1 MRKKVGA
8 HSQRQPSPEEKLC
21 SPATA
26 IDETTSLTLTD
37 RVHSQYCTLV
47 LAAPQQDSVSTAP
60 HFISFLTPSIVPD
73 HRDLG
78 IAVFFQQHTQSRPLQ
93 EYSDPNPMFLD
104 FASTIF
110 RTSNNQMISAC
121 IKAVGLASL
130 ANIRSE
136 KQILTQARKEYVE
149 SLRLVN
155 NALRVPSEAVQDST
169 LLGVMLL
176 NFFEQITCVDGHFV
190 HIWTQHV
197 NGAALLVKLRGTHQ
211 FTYKVGLQMFQHI
224 CQSLTTNCIQT
235 GLPVPQHIIELRKQC
250 AQYIDSESP
259 IWLIGDTMIKLTL
272 LRSRVASGSNND
284 DDMDQILQDALDL
297 DLEFK
302 TITTRLSA
310 EMPYHTCVDPSEPQ
324 FYKGTY
330 HIYPTVWTLYAW
342 NSLRSGRCLLH
353 QLIRSQMLKGFSAI
367 PPRFLSPDYTSIFQE
382 SLENLLQMINDILC
396 SAAQLIG
403 WIPTPNLTPEKDPIT
418 AGARLLIWPFY
429 VVIHICTSMGLF
441 ATIPGID
448 KYMMNVL
455 AEVGRQT
462 GILAA
467 TLLSSLLADR
477 NLLQFLPKL
486 KQKGFRM
493 VEG

>member
-1 MRKKVGA
+1 
-8 HSQRQPSPEEKLC
+8 
-21 SPATA
+21 
-26 IDETTSLTLTD
+26 
-37 RVHSQYCTLV
+37 
-47 LAAPQQDSVSTAP
+47 
-60 HFISFLTPSIVPD
+60 
-73 HRDLG
+73 
-78 IAVFFQQHTQSRPLQ
+78 
-93 EYSDPNPMFLD
+93 
-104 FASTIF
+104 
-110 RTSNNQMISAC
+110 
-121 IKAVGLASL
+121 
-130 ANIRSE
+130 
-136 KQILTQARKEYVE
+136 
-149 SLRLVN
+149 
-155 NALRVPSEAVQDST
+155 
-169 LLGVMLL
+169 
-176 NFFEQITCVDGHFV
+176 
-190 HIWTQHV
+190 
-197 NGAALLVKLRGTHQ
+197 
-211 FTYKVGLQMFQHI
+211 MFQHI
-224 CQSLTTNCIQT
+224 CQNLTTNCIQT
-235 GLPVPQHIIELRKQC
+235 GFPVPQHIIELRKQY
-250 AQYIDSESP
+250 AQYIDTESP
-259 IWLIGDTMIKLTL
+259 IWHIGDTMIKLTL
-272 LRSRVASGSNND
+272 LRSRVANKSNNNN
-284 DDMDQILQDALDL
+284 DMDQILQDALDL

-324 FYKGTY
+324 FHKGTY

-342 NSLRSGRCLLH
+342 NNLRSGRCLLH

-367 PPRFLSPDYTSIFQE
+367 PPRFLSPGYTSIFQE
-382 SLENLLQMINDILC
+382 SLETLLQMINDILC

-441 ATIPGID
+441 ATILGIE